1 MEEEKKTETTEVKEE
16 TPVVKKKKHGALYW
30 IIVLCGTAFIIVG
43 SYLIGYKLGNYYG
56 DSNSTP
62 KKNNNVVSNS
72 NSNET
77 SNQTQTLTVEE
88 ALNTGRELYKKAIAT
103 YPSPLSG
110 ALDSKCTNLN
120 KPTAQGLEQYDC
132 TSLYNELKTIYPEN
146 NDVFKNFKLIDGKY
160 IYEVGGIG
168 FVGKITSTLAV
179 KSIESDKIVFMV
191 DIDLYNEADKST
203 TKYNSEFVIVK
214 ENDTWKISSYK
225 YVSGDNPSFS
235 EVK

>member
-1 MEEEKKTETTEVKEE
+1 MEENKTEETKVE
-16 TPVVKKKKHGALYW
+16 TPKKKKSGFVKFLYW
-30 IIVLCGTAFIIVG
+30 LVVIVG
-43 SYLIGYKLGNYYG
+43 CVFIFLGSYKIGYKLGNYFG
-56 DSNSTP
+56 DKKSSNTTT
-62 KKNNNVVSNS
+62 KKENK
-72 NSNET
+72 ET
-77 SNQTQTLTVEE
+77 KKDNDVLTVEE

-110 ALDSKCTNLN
+110 ALDSKCTYLN

-191 DIDLYNEADKST
+191 DTDLYNEADKST
-203 TKYNSEFVIVK
+203 TKYNNEFVIVK

>member
-1 MEEEKKTETTEVKEE
+1 MEENKTEETKVE
-16 TPVVKKKKHGALYW
+16 TPKKKKSGFVKFLYW
-30 IIVLCGTAFIIVG
+30 LVVIGGCVFIFLG
-43 SYLIGYKLGNYYG
+43 SYKIGYKLGNYFG
-56 DSNSTP
+56 DKKSSNTTT
-62 KKNNNVVSNS
+62 KKENKETKTNNDV
-72 NSNET
+72 
-77 SNQTQTLTVEE
+77 LTVEE

-179 KSIESDKIVFMV
+179 KSIESDKITFMV
-191 DIDLYNEADKST
+191 DIDLYNEPDKST

-214 ENDTWKISSYK
+214 ENDTWKISSYE